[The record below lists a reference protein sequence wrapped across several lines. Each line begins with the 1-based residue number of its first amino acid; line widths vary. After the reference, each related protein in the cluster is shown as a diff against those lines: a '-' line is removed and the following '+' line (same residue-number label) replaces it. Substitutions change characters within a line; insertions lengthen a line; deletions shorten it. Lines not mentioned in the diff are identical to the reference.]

1 MTWRKRRISTKKAS
15 KKCGKKWGLVML
27 FVMLCVISG
36 AFFNV
41 ANDLSVAWWIC
52 ITQVCKKT
60 AVHLFSPTLS
70 NANAMLFA
78 PDTWVPRFVA
88 RKPKSLLKS
97 FKTTKQQRLK
107 NQQTP
112 QKKKTLQP
120 SGTNFHQKKNLL
132 EFSKAFHSENAVF
145 LHGPNEGR
153 WSRSMIPPGTTVVVE
168 RLSEHHGSL

>member
-60 AVHLFSPTLS
+60 AAHLFSPTLS

-120 SGTNFHQKKNLL
+120 SGTNFHQKKIFLSFQRPFIQKMRC
-132 EFSKAFHSENAVF
+132 FSMGQTRAVEAVAWF
-145 LHGPNEGR
+145 PPVQR
-153 WSRSMIPPGTTVVVE
+153 W
-168 RLSEHHGSL
+168 